1 MELQHVNIKLLAKGP
16 DQLDLAP
23 IVPIF
28 HSWIQSQALEGQ
40 LLDVADYRH
49 VTAGPGVVLIGHEGD
64 YSIDN
69 TDSLLGVRYNR
80 KAPFDGTNRD
90 RLMQAVCSV
99 LKACQR
105 LEEDAALQG
114 KIRFNGQEVDL
125 FINDRMLAPNY
136 EETRQRLDPEFKAFF
151 DTLFRGG
158 DYSMIYDTD
167 PRHLLRISVRASRL
181 FTVSDL
187 IRNLVP

>member
-1 MELQHVNIKLLAKGP
+1 MDIQHVNVKLLVGNP
-16 DQLDLAP
+16 QSVELEPLIP
-23 IVPIF
+23 VF
-28 HSWIQSQALEGQ
+28 HRWIQRQVCDEL
-40 LLDVADYRH
+40 LLDIADYRH
-49 VTAGPGVVLIGHEGD
+49 VAAGPGIALIGHQAD
-64 YSIDN
+64 YSLDN
-69 TDSLLGVRYNR
+69 TDNRLGVRYNR

-90 RLMQAVCSV
+90 RLKQAVCSV

-105 LEEDAALQG
+105 LEEEAALEG
-114 KIRFNGQEVDL
+114 KIHFNGQDVDL

-187 IRNLVP
+187 ILNLAS